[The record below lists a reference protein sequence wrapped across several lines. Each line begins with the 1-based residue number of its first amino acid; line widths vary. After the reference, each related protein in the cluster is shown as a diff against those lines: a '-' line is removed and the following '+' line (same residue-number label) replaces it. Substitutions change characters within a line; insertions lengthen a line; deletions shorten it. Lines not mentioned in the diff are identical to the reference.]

1 MGTLLIYIMKSAVC
15 LAVFYLFYKLLMSR
29 ETFHRFNRF
38 SLLGLMII
46 CSIIP
51 FVKISI
57 DSLTESVQ
65 GAVSMDELLTAP
77 VIINSDIAPQTND
90 YSAMEYII
98 VFATAIY
105 IIGILFFTA
114 REIFQFRKVLNIT
127 RKGTEEDISL
137 YINNNV
143 KNIKLIVTDEN
154 ISLQLDEA
162 HSNIAYRPGRK
173 RQRNTMS

>member
-15 LAVFYLFYKLLMSR
+15 LAAFYLFYKLLMSR

-57 DSLTESVQ
+57 DSPTESVQ
-65 GAVSMDELLTAP
+65 GAVSIDELLTAP
-77 VIINSDIAPQTND
+77 VIIYSDIVPQTNN
-90 YSAMEYII
+90 YPIMEYII

-105 IIGILFFTA
+105 IIGILFFTS
-114 REIFQFRKVLNIT
+114 REIFLFRKVLNIIH
-127 RKGTEEDISL
+127 KGTEEDISL
-137 YINNNV
+137 YIN
-143 KNIKLIVTDEN
+143 T
-154 ISLQLDEA
+154 
-162 HSNIAYRPGRK
+162 
-173 RQRNTMS
+173 

>member
-1 MGTLLIYIMKSAVC
+1 MKSAVC

-57 DSLTESVQ
+57 EAPTETIQ
-65 GAVSMDELLTAP
+65 AVESIDELLTAP

-98 VFATAIY
+98 VFATAI
-105 IIGILFFTA
+105 
-114 REIFQFRKVLNIT
+114 
-127 RKGTEEDISL
+127 S
-137 YINNNV
+137 
-143 KNIKLIVTDEN
+143 VTFV
-154 ISLQLDEA
+154 SVTL
-162 HSNIAYRPGRK
+162 
-173 RQRNTMS
+173 